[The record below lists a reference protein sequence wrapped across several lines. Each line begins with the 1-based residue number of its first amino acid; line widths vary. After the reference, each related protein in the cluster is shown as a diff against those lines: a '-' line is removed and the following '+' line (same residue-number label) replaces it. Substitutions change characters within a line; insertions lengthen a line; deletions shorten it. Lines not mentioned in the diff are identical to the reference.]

1 MGAVGVSIIINLKRL
16 CVKRLSL
23 FGSYSARSHEKRRSN
38 ENLANF
44 PLSVPPYKNS
54 QQQKKKSEHLKLKS
68 QSILLQATNVDLR
81 PAPRLS
87 SATPSLQVLQV
98 NQNDAPV

>member
-1 MGAVGVSIIINLKRL
+1 MGGVGVSIIINLKRL

-38 ENLANF
+38 ERLFFENLANF

-68 QSILLQATNVDLR
+68 QSIILLQATNVDLR

-87 SATPSLQVLQV
+87 SATPSL
-98 NQNDAPV
+98 